1 MVDIND
7 FFPSVADRVPNIER
21 LKGKTVLVT
30 GASGLIGNHV
40 VATLADVGA
49 DISIV
54 QNFNSPVVP
63 VDYESFNWHS
73 LFANNELPKF
83 DYIFHLAGYGQ
94 PVKFNWNRLTTINVN
109 TARLADLFLLMRKDS
124 RILFA
129 STSEIYSGLNTEAT
143 EYDVGNTT
151 PAHPRAAYIES
162 KRCGEAMIHAV
173 NQMERVGKIARIA
186 LAYGPGVRYDDTR
199 VLSDFIKMALED
211 GVIKPRGGLRNIR
224 TYCFVSDTVTM
235 LFNILLNGK
244 QTTYNIGGE
253 DSMLLR
259 ELLYAVAYKTSSKI
273 KFPDSASTDAA
284 PNFVHMSTDRYHNEF
299 PDMEF
304 TNFDTGLEKT
314 IEWFKYLKEKENGGY
329 TVCCSFERR
338 K

>member
-7 FFPSVADRVPNIER
+7 FFPSVADRVPNIEQ

-30 GASGLIGNHV
+30 GASGLIGNHIL
-40 VATLADVGA
+40 ATLKDVGVIIYTLKHSNDLFVTGNYNTFSDWG
-49 DISIV
+49 DI
-54 QNFNSPVVP
+54 
-63 VDYESFNWHS
+63 Y
-73 LFANNELPKF
+73 ARKY
-83 DYIFHLAGYGQ
+83 DYIFDLAGYGQ
-94 PVKFNWNRLTTINVN
+94 PVKFGIDKLTTISIN
-109 TARLADLFLLMRKDS
+109 TAFLEKLFPCMNKDS

-143 EYDVGNTT
+143 EYDTGNTT

-162 KRCGEAMIHAV
+162 KRCGEAIIHAF
-173 NQMERVGKIARIA
+173 NEQGYTGKIARIA

-199 VLSDFIKMALED
+199 VLSDFIRMALED
-211 GVIKPRGGLRNIR
+211 GVIRPRGGLKNVR

-314 IEWFKYLKEKENGGY
+314 IEWFKYLKEKENG
-329 TVCCSFERR
+329 
-338 K
+338 